1 MIPQTVRTLGET
13 KEHVEPAAQSRQGPR
28 DVFFSAASVAET
40 RTREN
45 ITSDDDATRAR
56 TALQNDQAL
65 ILL

>member
-1 MIPQTVRTLGET
+1 MIRLTLWARGEA
-13 KEHVEPAAQSRQGPR
+13 EEQVEPATDGWQSPG
-28 DVFFSAASVAET
+28 DVFFSVARVAET